1 MPKNY
6 KKYFLYTL
14 PMAMLA
20 FWIASIH
27 TTPAIQ
33 AYEGIET
40 FYVRYDI
47 KSSKNKIA
55 DSSLLMIPGKNE
67 FRAEKFSQII
77 VSGVISA
84 DSKLNQISV
93 EKMVREDSLKSIL
106 VKNGLQSVKT
116 KDFDTVISYEGV
128 IITPVKILKTVY
140 NEKQNN
146 YSYEVQ
152 VEFSPIAF
160 PDKWETLNMKY
171 RLKKILHNFL
181 ELFGI

>member
-1 MPKNY
+1 MPENY

-14 PMAMLA
+14 PMIILA
-20 FWIASIH
+20 IWIASIH
-27 TTPAIQ
+27 RTPVIH

-40 FYVRYDI
+40 FYIRYDI

-55 DSSLLMIPGKNE
+55 DSSLLMIPAKNE

-84 DSKLNQISV
+84 DSKQNQIVV
-93 EKMVREDSLKSIL
+93 EQMVKEDSLKAIL
-106 VKNGLQSVKT
+106 IKNGLQSVKT
-116 KDFDTVISYEGV
+116 KGFDTVISYEGV

-140 NEKQNN
+140 NENQNN

-152 VEFSPIAF
+152 VEFSSIAF
-160 PDKWETLNMKY
+160 PDKWETLNMRSK
-171 RLKKILHNFL
+171 LKKIIYDFF
-181 ELFGI
+181 ELFK